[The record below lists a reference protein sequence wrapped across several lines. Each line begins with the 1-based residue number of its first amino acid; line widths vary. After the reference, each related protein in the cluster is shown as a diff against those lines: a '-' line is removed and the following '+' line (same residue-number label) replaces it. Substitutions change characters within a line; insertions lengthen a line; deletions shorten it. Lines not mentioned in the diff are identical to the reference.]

1 MSDTQNQQIND
12 HLVLLG
18 GKSAT
23 GKSASLMNL
32 ENPKGVLYLNCEAGK
47 RLPFKAAFIQKIVTD
62 PYQVIEGVE
71 WAETQEN
78 IHTIVVD
85 SLTYLLD
92 MYETVYVSN
101 STNGMAAWGQFAQYF
116 KTLMQQ
122 HVAAS
127 SKNIIF
133 TAHTMDSLN
142 ESEMLMETKVPVKG
156 ALKNNGLESYFSLV
170 IASKKMT
177 IKNLAGYKSALLN
190 ITPEEEALG
199 FKYVFQTRITKESVN
214 ERLRGPMGL
223 FSTQETFIDNNIQL
237 VMDRLKEYYGG

>member
-1 MSDTQNQQIND
+1 
-12 HLVLLG
+12 
-18 GKSAT
+18 
-23 GKSASLMNL
+23 
-32 ENPKGVLYLNCEAGK
+32 
-47 RLPFKAAFIQKIVTD
+47 
-62 PYQVIEGVE
+62 
-71 WAETQEN
+71 
-78 IHTIVVD
+78 
-85 SLTYLLD
+85 
-92 MYETVYVSN
+92 
-101 STNGMAAWGQFAQYF
+101 
-116 KTLMQQ
+116 MQQ